1 LRSDPN
7 TLREDRD
14 CLLDIEKLSIFYDG
28 LQAVWDVSFSV
39 QESSVTALVGS
50 NGAGKSTILQAIS
63 GILSQVKGDV
73 WFQRRIISKLP
84 PHRRVALGIAL
95 IPEGRRIF
103 PYLTVQENLEIGAY
117 TRLARAQS
125 GLAVISEARRAEE
138 TDCCV
143 SFRRRTTD
151 AGDRKGIDVSSPIAD
166 VG

>member
-1 LRSDPN
+1 MRSDPN

-117 TRLARAQS
+117 TRLARRS
-125 GLAVISEARRAEE
+125 LS
-138 TDCCV
+138 
-143 SFRRRTTD
+143 RTLNQVLQLFPPL
-151 AGDRKGIDVSSPIAD
+151 GEPRK
-166 VG
+166 